1 MLKKDY
7 YKLLGVPPT
16 ATPEEVKKA
25 YRAASKKYHPDLNP
39 DLKLYS
45 EDKMR
50 DLVGAYE
57 VLSDVDK
64 RKEYDRQPFFQLRLR
79 RKNPSKYASPSDK
92 KKGGSVL
99 RQEGSILD
107 RLFAPFM
114 KKQEGGGFHL
124 DPKKADERFTLGL
137 SLANN
142 ESFYDQAINEFKL
155 AVKYDPDHVEALY
168 NTGVLCYKRG
178 LFEEAVVHFQKV
190 LTMNKDDPYAK
201 RMIALLSD
209 EF

>member
-7 YKLLGVPPT
+7 YKILGVPPI
-16 ATPEEVKKA
+16 ATLEGIKKA

-50 DLVGAYE
+50 ELVGAYE
-57 VLSDVDK
+57 ILSDIEK
-64 RKEYDRQPFFQLRLR
+64 RKDYDKQPMFQMRR
-79 RKNPSKYASPSDK
+79 SRKNPSKYASPDK
-92 KKGGSVL
+92 KKGAGSL
-99 RQEGSILD
+99 RKEASLLD
-107 RLFAPFM
+107 RLFAPFL
-114 KKQEGGGFHL
+114 KKADKSAGFHL

-142 ESFYDQAINEFKL
+142 ESFFEQAVNEFKL
-155 AVKYDPDHVEALY
+155 AVKYDPDHIEALY
-168 NTGVLCYKRG
+168 NVGILSYRLG
-178 LFEEAVVHFQKV
+178 MFEESVVYFQKV
-190 LTMNKDDPYAK
+190 LTISKEDPYAK